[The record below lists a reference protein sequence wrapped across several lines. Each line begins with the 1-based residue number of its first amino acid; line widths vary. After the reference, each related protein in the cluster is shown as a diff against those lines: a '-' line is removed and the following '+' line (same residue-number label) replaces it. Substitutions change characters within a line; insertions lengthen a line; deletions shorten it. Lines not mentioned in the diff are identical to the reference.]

1 MKKTILTFLV
11 SLLCTIYGFSQDK
24 DNGKNTINLEHR
36 PADHFMLQLSTD
48 FWAGMP
54 DSIGS
59 HQNGFSRGFN
69 AYFMFDKPFRTA
81 PKFSLGI
88 GVGVSTSN
96 IYFDNML
103 LDLKSGESQL
113 RFIQADSMMHFK
125 KYKIAATYLEI
136 PLEFR
141 FTAKPERYQKGFK
154 AAIGLKIG
162 TLVNAHTK
170 GKTPVDKNG
179 NTIGAYTE
187 KLQSKRF
194 VTKTRFTATARVGY
208 GVFSLFG
215 TYSLS
220 PVFKEGVAADMNLI
234 QVGLCIS
241 GL

>member
-1 MKKTILTFLV
+1 MKKTILVLLV
-11 SLLCTIYGFSQDK
+11 SLLCITYGFGQDN
-24 DNGKNTINLEHR
+24 NGKNKISLKNR
-36 PADHFMLQLSTD
+36 PADHFMLQFSTD
-48 FWAGMP
+48 FLTGMP
-54 DSIGS
+54 DSIAS
-59 HQNGFSRGFN
+59 HQNGLSRGFS

-81 PKFSLGI
+81 PKFSIGI
-88 GVGVSTSN
+88 GAGVSTSN
-96 IYFDNML
+96 IYFDDML
-103 LDLKSGESQL
+103 IDLNSNESQL
-113 RFIQADSMMHFK
+113 PFIQADSMNHFK
-125 KYKIAATYLEI
+125 KYKLATTYLEI

-141 FTAKPERYQKGFK
+141 FMAKPERYQKGFK

-179 NTIGAYTE
+179 NTIGSYTE
-187 KLQSKRF
+187 KIQSKRF
-194 VTKTRFTATARVGY
+194 INNTRFTATARVGY